1 MNEQGYLEMPWSMED
16 TIENLKQIKEI
27 MIAKVRSVHLD
38 GKAES
43 DEKEVAFDFDRAIK
57 ALEEIQQ
64 YRELG
69 TVEELKAMMDN
80 GAFTGTELAQIAAM
94 QMKLKEYQQLG
105 TVEELRDAREK
116 QIPKKPI
123 WEKGVCYAMTKDG
136 KERREM
142 IPKCPSCLSRELI
155 YGYPCKCGQKLDF
168 SEE

>member
-1 MNEQGYLEMPWSMED
+1 MSSFTNGSGVVMDEQELVKSEQEAIECLEKNKPTSGY
-16 TIENLKQIKEI
+16 I
-27 MIAKVRSVHLD
+27 MLQESVD
-38 GKAES
+38 I
-43 DEKEVAFDFDRAIK
+43 AIK
-57 ALEEIQQ
+57 ALEKIQE
-64 YRELG
+64 YRKLG

-142 IPKCPSCLSRELI
+142 IPKCPSCLSRELK
-155 YGYPCKCGQKLDF
+155 YSYPCKCGQKLDW
-168 SEE
+168 SE